1 MLKIA
6 GHGLSLPAKVKSLRT
21 PIEMKIMPTPASP
34 LATHAEEIFL
44 KQFARLREPT
54 KYLAAF
60 RTRTGRHIALT
71 RQRKND
77 IYIWAECCPETMDGI
92 TVKNRD
98 FPGQPYSTNQ
108 PRSSNLNN
116 ASKNLGLGNQ
126 AYYLKCDTLGAMEKF
141 AQWYDG
147 L

>member
-1 MLKIA
+1 M
-6 GHGLSLPAKVKSLRT
+6 
-21 PIEMKIMPTPASP
+21 PISASP
-34 LATHAEEIFL
+34 LATRAETIML

-54 KYLAAF
+54 MYIAAF
-60 RTRTGRHIALT
+60 RTKTGRHIALT
-71 RQRKND
+71 RQTKND

-116 ASKNLGLGNQ
+116 ASKVLGDGNL
-126 AYYLKCDTLGAMEKF
+126 AYYLKCDTIGAMERF
-141 AQWYDG
+141 AQWYDNI
-147 L
+147 